1 MMDKRINFMH
11 LCDVMRRET
20 SKGADLLLGV
30 WWVVYL
36 CCTGS
41 LLMVAK
47 KMRDRRTTTHATHA
61 HPPITTVET
70 GV

>member
-1 MMDKRINFMH
+1 MH

-41 LLMVAK
+41 LLIGLAVVWGGEENA
-47 KMRDRRTTTHATHA
+47 
-61 HPPITTVET
+61 
-70 GV
+70 